1 MNAKTLALT
10 SLLTL
15 ALTGAAFAT
24 PSLRSD
30 VSVTADVVT
39 IGDMFENAGDLADTA
54 IFRAPAPGTTGIV
67 PLAVVS
73 NAAQLAGLS
82 DFDARELTSVRVVR
96 ASTTID
102 AAALDALI
110 TDKLT
115 QQGVLTAGVTAQV
128 QFDIPDVN
136 LAAAAVPTPATL
148 AVLRYTP
155 GSSDFAARF
164 IIAGIDQP
172 VDLSG
177 AITLVTAVPRLLNNL
192 AAGTILDASDFD
204 TATVPLATAQAGGY
218 ADLDQL
224 VGKQLLHQSHSGI
237 VLTPSDVG
245 DPTVVLRS
253 GMVTA
258 LLKIGPM
265 TLSVKVQALASAS
278 AGQPVAVM
286 NLLTKKILH
295 GVAQADGTVAIDA
308 PNASL

>member
-1 MNAKTLALT
+1 MKTIALACLFTLAC
-10 SLLTL
+10 
-15 ALTGAAFAT
+15 TGAAFAT
-24 PSLRSD
+24 ASLKSD
-30 VSVTADVVT
+30 VSVTGDVVT
-39 IGDMFENAGDLADTA
+39 IGDMFDGAGDLASTA

-82 DFDARELTSVRVVR
+82 DFDAGGLTSVRVVR

-102 AAALDALI
+102 ATALDALV

-115 QQGVLTAGVTAQV
+115 QQGVLTSGVTAQV
-128 QFDIPDVN
+128 QFDVADVT
-136 LAAAAVPTPATL
+136 LTAAAVPTPATL
-148 AVLRYTP
+148 TVLRYAP
-155 GSSDFAARF
+155 GSTDFAARF
-164 IIAGIDQP
+164 VVAGVDQP
-172 VDLSG
+172 VDLTGS
-177 AITLVTAVPRLLNNL
+177 ITLVTAVPRLLNNL

-204 TATVPLATAQAGGY
+204 TATIPLATAQAGGF

-224 VGKQLLHQSHSGI
+224 VGKQLLRQSHSGI
-237 VLTPSDVG
+237 MLKPSDVG
-245 DPTVVLRS
+245 EPTVVTRN

-258 LLKIGPM
+258 LLKAGPM
-265 TLSVKVQALASAS
+265 TLSVKVEALANAS
-278 AGQPVAVM
+278 AGQPVEVM